1 MEEKNR
7 HIRDSRYGWIE
18 FSVILI
24 VYNLEHYL
32 RKTVQSVLDQEF
44 KNFELIIVDDGSTD
58 GTLQVVEFFQDS
70 RINVISQENGGAS
83 HARNTGMKA
92 AKGKY
97 VAFLDGDGY
106 WYPDHLKMAY
116 DFFRKHPG
124 VYVYAA
130 RYTWNKE
137 DCIPRRKGKPCSFVV
152 RKLGLR
158 GLLSIHTS
166 SVVLNSSLASSLPL
180 WEAGMKYGEDV
191 LYWMRLMR
199 RTAMIGLGKKVGSI
213 YVQRAGSAMQEQACR
228 YISVEDLLTRRLEE
242 WKRFAEFPLEV
253 QGGSGAVRAWLAMD
267 GFSLSGVTAGLLCAL
282 LLLWPAYA
290 GGTSYDVHENKFLTP
305 LLLWLFDFLDRR
317 CVWGIALFSVLTCM
331 VKEDAPVYVAVIAL
345 WVVLRALTRTG
356 AERRWGLLTGGA
368 MLVGAVGYFLGVTAW
383 LAADGDGVMSYRYSN
398 FLYDG
403 SDSLFT
409 VIKAVLLSPV
419 RTLREC
425 FEGEKIAFFFL
436 TMGPLLFLPLCT
448 RRYERL
454 VLLIPFLLVNLMSD
468 YTYQHSIF
476 FQYTYGSAACLF
488 YLTAVNLAELPRV
501 WNRPALAATAALLA
515 GVCFCGNILP
525 LSENYVNRYFDY
537 RAVWQET
544 DAVLDRIPDDASVTA
559 TTFLVVPLSRRAV
572 LYDLRYCSQE
582 HLLSTDYVVV
592 ETTDS
597 GSLKPYAVDGEDGLE
612 GLTALLRA
620 AGYAQL
626 PDTGSRLQLW
636 KRP

>member
-1 MEEKNR
+1 M
-7 HIRDSRYGWIE
+7 IE
-18 FSVILI
+18 
-24 VYNLEHYL
+24 
-32 RKTVQSVLDQEF
+32 
-44 KNFELIIVDDGSTD
+44 
-58 GTLQVVEFFQDS
+58 
-70 RINVISQENGGAS
+70 
-83 HARNTGMKA
+83 
-92 AKGKY
+92 
-97 VAFLDGDGY
+97 
-106 WYPDHLKMAY
+106 
-116 DFFRKHPG
+116 
-124 VYVYAA
+124 
-130 RYTWNKE
+130 
-137 DCIPRRKGKPCSFVV
+137 
-152 RKLGLR
+152 
-158 GLLSIHTS
+158 
-166 SVVLNSSLASSLPL
+166 
-180 WEAGMKYGEDV
+180 
-191 LYWMRLMR
+191 
-199 RTAMIGLGKKVGSI
+199 
-213 YVQRAGSAMQEQACR
+213 
-228 YISVEDLLTRRLEE
+228 
-242 WKRFAEFPLEV
+242 
-253 QGGSGAVRAWLAMD
+253 
-267 GFSLSGVTAGLLCAL
+267 
-282 LLLWPAYA
+282 
-290 GGTSYDVHENKFLTP
+290 
-305 LLLWLFDFLDRR
+305 LWLFDFLDRR
-317 CVWGIALFSVLTCM
+317 CVWGVALFSVLTCM

-383 LAADGDGVMSYRYSN
+383 LAADGDGVMSYRSN

-597 GSLKPYAVDGEDGLE
+597 GSLKRIGRLDAGWRNATMAPKNKFTKEEMTEAALRVVRQQGLD

>member
-1 MEEKNR
+1 MR
-7 HIRDSRYGWIE
+7 
-18 FSVILI
+18 
-24 VYNLEHYL
+24 
-32 RKTVQSVLDQEF
+32 
-44 KNFELIIVDDGSTD
+44 
-58 GTLQVVEFFQDS
+58 
-70 RINVISQENGGAS
+70 VISRPAAGDMIRRLLLAWLLTGAIQYTCLPAPERVLS
-83 HARNTGMKA
+83 GFSALTGQSFPLLLVGTA
-92 AKGKY
+92 ASFALLTLAGLRWRTAHWERAALPLCFGWQL
-97 VAFLDGDGY
+97 VLGLCASWSVPLLCAG
-106 WYPDHLKMAY
+106 LVVLALLL
-116 DFFRKHPG
+116 
-124 VYVYAA
+124 VYAA
-130 RYTWNKE
+130 YGARTDAE
-137 DCIPRRKGKPCSFVV
+137 SLTAAPACTGRRA
-152 RKLGLR
+152 GLVIAAAAAAVFLAAVLALTVFR
-158 GLLSIHTS
+158 VLSYAAPTYDFGIFSQMFHSMRTTGLPVTTCERDRVLSHFAVHVSPIYYLFLPFYALFPSPVTLE
-166 SVVLNSSLASSLPL
+166 VLQALLLASAVIPL
-180 WEAGMKYGEDV
+180 WRIA
-191 LYWMRLMR
+191 R
-199 RTAMIGLGKKVGSI
+199 RHG
-213 YVQRAGSAMQEQACR
+213 
-228 YISVEDLLTRRLEE
+228 
-242 WKRFAEFPLEV
+242 
-253 QGGSGAVRAWLAMD
+253 
-267 GFSLSGVTAGLLCAL
+267 LSGVTAGLLCAL

-317 CVWGIALFSVLTCM
+317 CVWGVALFSVLTCM

-419 RTLREC
+419 RTLWEC
-425 FEGEKIAFFFL
+425 FEGEKIAFFLL

-544 DAVLDRIPDDASVTA
+544 DAVLDRIPDDASVTGHD
-559 TTFLVVPLSRRAV
+559 VPCRAAVAARRA
-572 LYDLRYCSQE
+572 L
-582 HLLSTDYVVV
+582 
-592 ETTDS
+592 
-597 GSLKPYAVDGEDGLE
+597 
-612 GLTALLRA
+612 
-620 AGYAQL
+620 
-626 PDTGSRLQLW
+626 
-636 KRP
+636 

>member
-1 MEEKNR
+1 MT
-7 HIRDSRYGWIE
+7 
-18 FSVILI
+18 
-24 VYNLEHYL
+24 LE
-32 RKTVQSVLDQEF
+32 VLQ
-44 KNFELIIVDDGSTD
+44 
-58 GTLQVVEFFQDS
+58 
-70 RINVISQENGGAS
+70 A
-83 HARNTGMKA
+83 
-92 AKGKY
+92 
-97 VAFLDGDGY
+97 
-106 WYPDHLKMAY
+106 
-116 DFFRKHPG
+116 
-124 VYVYAA
+124 
-130 RYTWNKE
+130 
-137 DCIPRRKGKPCSFVV
+137 
-152 RKLGLR
+152 
-158 GLLSIHTS
+158 LL
-166 SVVLNSSLASSLPL
+166 LASAVIPL
-180 WEAGMKYGEDV
+180 WRIA
-191 LYWMRLMR
+191 R
-199 RTAMIGLGKKVGSI
+199 RHG
-213 YVQRAGSAMQEQACR
+213 
-228 YISVEDLLTRRLEE
+228 
-242 WKRFAEFPLEV
+242 
-253 QGGSGAVRAWLAMD
+253 
-267 GFSLSGVTAGLLCAL
+267 LSGVTAGLLCAL

-317 CVWGIALFSVLTCM
+317 CVWGVALFSVLTCM

-345 WVVLRALTRTG
+345 WVILRALTRTG

-626 PDTGSRLQLW
+626 PDTGSPPAALEKAVETGICSRSTCGTVSMRYATGRFLVHLPSC
-636 KRP
+636 KGGGNCGILEA

>member
-1 MEEKNR
+1 MR
-7 HIRDSRYGWIE
+7 
-18 FSVILI
+18 
-24 VYNLEHYL
+24 
-32 RKTVQSVLDQEF
+32 
-44 KNFELIIVDDGSTD
+44 
-58 GTLQVVEFFQDS
+58 
-70 RINVISQENGGAS
+70 VISRPAAGDMIRRLLLAWLLTGAIQYTCLPAPERVLS
-83 HARNTGMKA
+83 GFSALTGQSFPLLLVGTA
-92 AKGKY
+92 ASFALLTLAGLRWRTAHWERAALLLCFGWQL
-97 VAFLDGDGY
+97 VLGLCASWSVPLLCAG
-106 WYPDHLKMAY
+106 LVVLALLL
-116 DFFRKHPG
+116 
-124 VYVYAA
+124 VYAA
-130 RYTWNKE
+130 YGARTDAE
-137 DCIPRRKGKPCSFVV
+137 SLTAAPACTGRRA
-152 RKLGLR
+152 GLVIAAAAAAVFLAAVLALTVFR
-158 GLLSIHTS
+158 VLSYAAPTYDFGIFSQMFHSMRTTGLPVTTCERDRVLSHFAVHVSPIYYLFLPFYALFPSPVTLE
-166 SVVLNSSLASSLPL
+166 VLQALLLASAVIPL
-180 WEAGMKYGEDV
+180 WRIA
-191 LYWMRLMR
+191 R
-199 RTAMIGLGKKVGSI
+199 RHG
-213 YVQRAGSAMQEQACR
+213 
-228 YISVEDLLTRRLEE
+228 
-242 WKRFAEFPLEV
+242 
-253 QGGSGAVRAWLAMD
+253 
-267 GFSLSGVTAGLLCAL
+267 LSGVTAGLLCAL

-345 WVVLRALTRTG
+345 WVILRALTRTG

-419 RTLREC
+419 RTLFEC
-425 FEGEKIAFFFL
+425 AKAEKLPFFFL

-525 LSENYVNRYFDY
+525 LSENYVNRYFNY

-559 TTFLVVPLSRRAV
+559 TTFLTVPLSRRAV

-592 ETTDS
+592 DTTDS
-597 GSLKPYAVDGEDGLE
+597 GSLKPYAVDGGDGLD

-626 PDTGSRLQLW
+626 PGTGSRLQLW

>member
-1 MEEKNR
+1 
-7 HIRDSRYGWIE
+7 
-18 FSVILI
+18 
-24 VYNLEHYL
+24 
-32 RKTVQSVLDQEF
+32 
-44 KNFELIIVDDGSTD
+44 
-58 GTLQVVEFFQDS
+58 
-70 RINVISQENGGAS
+70 
-83 HARNTGMKA
+83 
-92 AKGKY
+92 
-97 VAFLDGDGY
+97 
-106 WYPDHLKMAY
+106 
-116 DFFRKHPG
+116 
-124 VYVYAA
+124 
-130 RYTWNKE
+130 
-137 DCIPRRKGKPCSFVV
+137 
-152 RKLGLR
+152 
-158 GLLSIHTS
+158 
-166 SVVLNSSLASSLPL
+166 
-180 WEAGMKYGEDV
+180 
-191 LYWMRLMR
+191 
-199 RTAMIGLGKKVGSI
+199 
-213 YVQRAGSAMQEQACR
+213 
-228 YISVEDLLTRRLEE
+228 
-242 WKRFAEFPLEV
+242 
-253 QGGSGAVRAWLAMD
+253 
-267 GFSLSGVTAGLLCAL
+267 
-282 LLLWPAYA
+282 
-290 GGTSYDVHENKFLTP
+290 
-305 LLLWLFDFLDRR
+305 
-317 CVWGIALFSVLTCM
+317 
-331 VKEDAPVYVAVIAL
+331 
-345 WVVLRALTRTG
+345 
-356 AERRWGLLTGGA
+356 

-501 WNRPALAATAALLA
+501 WNRPRWRLRRPCWRACASAGTSCRSPRIMSTAISTTARSGRRRTPCWTA
-515 GVCFCGNILP
+515 
-525 LSENYVNRYFDY
+525 SRTM
-537 RAVWQET
+537 RAS
-544 DAVLDRIPDDASVTA
+544 RA

>member
-1 MEEKNR
+1 M
-7 HIRDSRYGWIE
+7 
-18 FSVILI
+18 
-24 VYNLEHYL
+24 
-32 RKTVQSVLDQEF
+32 KTNS
-44 KNFELIIVDDGSTD
+44 
-58 GTLQVVEFFQDS
+58 
-70 RINVISQENGGAS
+70 A
-83 HARNTGMKA
+83 
-92 AKGKY
+92 
-97 VAFLDGDGY
+97 
-106 WYPDHLKMAY
+106 
-116 DFFRKHPG
+116 G
-124 VYVYAA
+124 V
-130 RYTWNKE
+130 
-137 DCIPRRKGKPCSFVV
+137 
-152 RKLGLR
+152 
-158 GLLSIHTS
+158 
-166 SVVLNSSLASSLPL
+166 
-180 WEAGMKYGEDV
+180 
-191 LYWMRLMR
+191 
-199 RTAMIGLGKKVGSI
+199 
-213 YVQRAGSAMQEQACR
+213 
-228 YISVEDLLTRRLEE
+228 
-242 WKRFAEFPLEV
+242 
-253 QGGSGAVRAWLAMD
+253 AWL
-267 GFSLSGVTAGLLCAL
+267 FSLIFTL
-282 LLLWPAYA
+282 
-290 GGTSYDVHENKFLTP
+290 
-305 LLLWLFDFLDRR
+305 
-317 CVWGIALFSVLTCM
+317 WGIALFSVLTCM